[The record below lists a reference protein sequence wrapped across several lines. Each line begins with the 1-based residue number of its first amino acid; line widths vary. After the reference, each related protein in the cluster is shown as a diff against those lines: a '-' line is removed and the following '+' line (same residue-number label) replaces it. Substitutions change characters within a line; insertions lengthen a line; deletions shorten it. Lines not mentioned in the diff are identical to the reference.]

1 MAREIGMKELSKV
14 INEEVAKVD
23 QELEKV
29 DAEEV
34 EADEY
39 ADTLAHQVDY
49 EKALKIN
56 PKVDS
61 AKMQE
66 MKMQEAKAIRLAK
79 GLRKKRLALQEQ
91 VRVKK
96 ENAKLRSIVKKLR
109 TKK

>member
-1 MAREIGMKELSKV
+1 MAREIGMKELSRF

-34 EADEY
+34 DADEY

-56 PKVDS
+56 PKVDGK
-61 AKMQE
+61 KMTE
-66 MKMQEAKAIRLAK
+66 LKMQEARAIKLAK
-79 GLRKKRLALQEQ
+79 SLRNKRVALEEAA
-91 VRVKK
+91 RVKR

-109 TKK
+109 SKK

>member
-1 MAREIGMKELSKV
+1 MTREIGMKELSTI

-23 QELEKV
+23 QELENV

-49 EKALKIN
+49 EKALKID

-61 AKMQE
+61 KKMQE
-66 MKMQEAKAIRLAK
+66 MKMQEAKALRVARA
-79 GLRKKRLALQEQ
+79 LRKKRIALQEQ
-91 VRVKK
+91 SRVKR
-96 ENAKLRSIVKKLR
+96 ENAKLRAVVKKLR
-109 TKK
+109 SEK